1 MQRKLHV
8 VSYECPN
15 AKYEAEHIVGCQSF
29 ALALR
34 LAFLLCREGAVAE
47 DFLWLIEI
55 VVEICNDVANA
66 GAVLQII
73 NALLGINSSDI
84 NQGLPR
90 GQGHSIRQY
99 VHLGNPQES
108 LKSLETNIVVQRELE
123 IYQLTGFA
131 VTIDVLVAKIKRELG
146 VLCKMLSV
154 VCSFL
159 IAHAR
164 KIPNHTSHNS
174 L

>member
-1 MQRKLHV
+1 MATFKRLLMQRKFARGT
-8 VSYECPN
+8 SECPY

-47 DFLWLIEI
+47 DFIWLTKI

-90 GQGHSIRQY
+90 GQGHSIRQ
-99 VHLGNPQES
+99 HFLLGKPRES
-108 LKSLETNIVVQRELE
+108 LKSLETNTVVQRELE

-131 VTIDVLVAKIKRELG
+131 VTIERY
-146 VLCKMLSV
+146 
-154 VCSFL
+154 
-159 IAHAR
+159 
-164 KIPNHTSHNS
+164 
-174 L
+174 